1 MIEFSSIFRVF
12 FLFIFNSN
20 DASRY
25 NMGVKTWQQMLQ
37 FQHTWNECMSVY
49 SSLDSLKETE
59 APMKP
64 SWSKNRSG
72 HCDKP
77 EHGSIHRI
85 LVQINRV
92 RNDDRLQK
100 QICVKTSNSPLPACL
115 VKGRLYRKIYCLVY
129 FVSVLQIR
137 RCSTSLKLTSLRR
150 KYWERTIEIEIYF

>member
-1 MIEFSSIFRVF
+1 MNGSMATTD
-12 FLFIFNSN
+12 L
-20 DASRY
+20 
-25 NMGVKTWQQMLQ
+25 
-37 FQHTWNECMSVY
+37 HTWPRLDDGLSVYVY

-115 VKGRLYRKIYCLVY
+115 VK
-129 FVSVLQIR
+129 Q
-137 RCSTSLKLTSLRR
+137 
-150 KYWERTIEIEIYF
+150 ERTFI